1 MKPLASLV
9 PWRAHACTQLFVH
22 LVWST
27 RRRAPWLQPEHDAPL
42 AGLLERKARAL
53 HSVLIAV
60 GNAADHVHV
69 LVQHPPRV
77 SVSQI
82 AHRLKGASS
91 WALHRAGIASA
102 ETHVWQVGYWAESV
116 GVRDLEALVRYVR
129 AQRAQHRDGFGSEP
143 WETSLP

>member
-1 MKPLASLV
+1 MDSLAPLV
-9 PWRAHACTQLFVH
+9 PWRAHACTRLFVH

-27 RRRAPWLQPEHDAPL
+27 RHRAPWLQPEHDGPL

-53 HSVLIAV
+53 HSVLIAA
-60 GNAADHVHV
+60 GNGADHVHV
-69 LVQHPPRV
+69 LLQHPPRV

-91 WALHRAGIASA
+91 WALHRVHRNARLAGGATGQSPL
-102 ETHVWQVGYWAESV
+102 
-116 GVRDLEALVRYVR
+116 RDLQALVRYVR
-129 AQRAQHRDGFGSEP
+129 EQRVQPRDGFGSEP